1 MPKIELRDVSLNYK
15 NKKTKEITPALFDLN
30 AVFQNG
36 SFNVL
41 LGPSGSGKT
50 SLLKAVAGL
59 LETDGVILIDG
70 TESSQILSS
79 MNPIAFVSQ
88 EYILYPHLT
97 VFDNIAFPL
106 KSVGAPRKEIIETVT
121 SISKQFNLRML
132 WSRKPKELSGGQQQ
146 RVALARALV
155 RNPSVCLFDE
165 PLSNLSNDMREK
177 ERGFIKTTCSNYNIT
192 SIYATHSLKEA
203 FFLADRIFVLD
214 SGRIVFEGNCEE
226 IKRATLPLIRDM
238 INAEG
243 CYL

>member
-1 MPKIELRDVSLNYK
+1 MPKIELRGVSLNYK
-15 NKKTKEITPALFDLN
+15 NKKTKETTPALFDLN

-36 SFNVL
+36 SLNVL

-59 LETDGVILIDG
+59 LEAEGEIFIDG
-70 TESSQILSS
+70 TERSQIPSS

-88 EYILYPHLT
+88 EYVLYPHMT

-106 KSVGAPRKEIIETVT
+106 KSLGAPRQEIIDSVT

-146 RVALARALV
+146 RVALARAMV
-155 RNPSVCLFDE
+155 RNPSICLFDE

-177 ERGFIKTTCSNYNIT
+177 ERGFIKATCSSYNIT

-203 FFLADRIFVLD
+203 FFLADKIFVLD
-214 SGRIVFEGNCEE
+214 AGRIVFEGGCEE
-226 IKRATLPLIRDM
+226 IRRSTVPLIRDM